1 MPTNAQVQ
9 TGGPSEPSPPPAAGT
24 AGATA
29 AGEGAD
35 GAGGA
40 GSKDMPPIAESHVT
54 VEPTTGIQPE
64 PNPSESLKR
73 HREEGSR
80 VVLPGQGYAGSWQP
94 SADPQTPHQLLPQQQ
109 TGWEAAVATAAAATH
124 TATTA
129 PPPAARS
136 RSSPPPQVGQLSDA
150 EQTAPKPGGGTG
162 GGAERSRPRNA
173 LERREWTTEED
184 DIIRSGVK
192 QFGYRWR
199 RIASLPQ
206 LQGRS
211 DDAVRNRWSRL
222 KGGGDTTTA
231 SAPEEAAAAAAPGQA
246 DRGGEGGEGGAKGD
260 GSGPDAAPP
269 PVRRRSSTG
278 SAGEDGGGG
287 AKRERIGWTQA
298 EDAIIIST
306 VREIGHKWYRIAQR
320 IPGRTEHAI
329 RNRWQRLLRM
339 VEDTQPPPSP
349 SLFLAVGGAGPEEP
363 AR

>member
-1 MPTNAQVQ
+1 MPPPLPGTGRASTQARPLPYPPGARVHGH
-9 TGGPSEPSPPPAAGT
+9 TGGERNTSERGRVALPQAHLMGLARFPEGVH
-24 AGATA
+24 
-29 AGEGAD
+29 GE
-35 GAGGA
+35 
-40 GSKDMPPIAESHVT
+40 
-54 VEPTTGIQPE
+54 
-64 PNPSESLKR
+64 
-73 HREEGSR
+73 REE
-80 VVLPGQGYAGSWQP
+80 A
-94 SADPQTPHQLLPQQQ
+94 
-109 TGWEAAVATAAAATH
+109 EAQESFRE
-124 TATTA
+124 A
-129 PPPAARS
+129 PPPARS
-136 RSSPPPQVGQLSDA
+136 VVLWLSEVTEWQPWERHFGDT
-150 EQTAPKPGGGTG
+150 EE
-162 GGAERSRPRNA
+162 AERRP
-173 LERREWTTEED
+173 WTAKED
-184 DIIRSGVK
+184 EIIVAADEAEI
-192 QFGYRWR
+192 
-199 RIASLPQ
+199 IASLPK

-231 SAPEEAAAAAAPGQA
+231 SAPEEAAAAAAPRQA

-349 SLFLAVGGAGPEEP
+349 SLFQAVGGAGPEEP